1 MFKGSCYRF
10 SLEEKD
16 WNEAEKICNQA
27 DAHLASIFSSEE
39 VAFVRCLQDSSSIHK
54 TWIGG
59 SRWGNTFKWIDGK
72 AFDYE
77 NWNTGEPDNLG
88 GEENCIEVYSDPG
101 QSWHDKWNDV
111 PCDMKRNYVCKKQPV
126 GGKKHHRLIS
136 NLYFV
141 KKVIL

>member
-1 MFKGSCYRF
+1 MFKGTCYRF

-16 WNEAEKICNQA
+16 WNEAEKSCNLA
-27 DAHLASIFSSEE
+27 DAHLASIFSDKE
-39 VAFVRCLQDSSSIHK
+39 VAFIRCLQDASSIHK

-101 QSWHDKWNDV
+101 QSWHDKWNDI
-111 PCDMKRNYVCKKQPV
+111 PCNQKRNYVCKKQPV
-126 GGKKHHRLIS
+126 GGKTEKQNFIC
-136 NLYFV
+136 
-141 KKVIL
+141 